1 MLITKKTRQTAIVN
15 HEVQYEVDEQYWN
28 SLLEKGMNQE
38 EALDEARSQGETE
51 SVSYSTELIEP
62 IQDHEIEI
70 S

>member
-1 MLITKKTRQTAIVN
+1 MLITKTTRQTAIVN